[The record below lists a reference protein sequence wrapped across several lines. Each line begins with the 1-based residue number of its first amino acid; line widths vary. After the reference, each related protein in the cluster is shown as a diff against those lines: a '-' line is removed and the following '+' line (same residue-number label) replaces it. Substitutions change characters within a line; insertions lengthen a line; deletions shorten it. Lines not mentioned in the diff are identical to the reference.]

1 MSSRKR
7 RKYDADFK
15 RNAVNLSNDP
25 TRSVTEVAANL
36 GIDVQLLYKWRK
48 QQSLQGEIA
57 FPGNGVEALTE
68 DQKRIKE
75 LEKKLRDAEMERDIL
90 KKAVHIFSRE
100 TE

>member
-25 TRSVTEVAANL
+25 TRSVTEVAINL

-48 QQSLQGEIA
+48 QQSWQ
-57 FPGNGVEALTE
+57 
-68 DQKRIKE
+68 
-75 LEKKLRDAEMERDIL
+75 EK
-90 KKAVHIFSRE
+90 
-100 TE
+100 

>member
-25 TRSVTEVAANL
+25 TRSVSEVAANL
-36 GIDVQLLYKWRK
+36 GIAAELLYKWRK
-48 QQSLQGEIA
+48 QQSIQGEIA
-57 FPGNGVEALTE
+57 FPGNGIQALTE

-75 LEKKLRDAEMERDIL
+75 LEKQLRDAEMERDIL
-90 KKAVHIFSRE
+90 KKAVHIFSKE
-100 TE
+100 IK